1 MAERRMFAKTV
12 VLSDAFLDMPPSARC
27 LYFAY
32 GMLADDDGFVNNPK
46 SVMRQCGSTD
56 EDIQQ
61 LVDGGYIIKFDSGVI
76 AITAWKV
83 NNLIKN
89 DRYVPTACTKE
100 KKMLKTTDS
109 GFYVES
115 TYGSESEEKSDCYVE
130 MTYGSDN
137 SAKSASPVPIPESS
151 CIHSGSTTGTEVEP
165 KWNHFG
171 TNTDPNWIQSGTKV
185 EPKWNQSGTKLEPQ
199 DSIGKYSIVQDN
211 KRQNAPTGAGACT
224 REGEKRTY
232 FTPPTIEE
240 VLEYC
245 RSRNNNVDP
254 EQFYDFYESKGWM
267 IGKNRMKDWKAA
279 VRTWERDR
287 NRASQG
293 AKTNEGSFDTDD
305 FFQAA
310 LQRSMFDLSEGGE
323 IQQ

>member
-1 MAERRMFAKTV
+1 MAERRMFAKTI

-27 LYFAY
+27 LYFTY

-56 EDIQQ
+56 EDIRQ

-76 AITAWKV
+76 AITAWRV

-89 DRYVPTACTKE
+89 DRYAPTVCAKE

-130 MTYGSDN
+130 ITYGSDN

-151 CIHSGSTTGTEVEP
+151 CIHSGSTTGT
-165 KWNHFG
+165 N
-171 TNTDPNWIQSGTKV
+171 V
-185 EPKWNQSGTKLEPQ
+185 EPKWNQSGTNLVPDPEPTRNQPGAKVEPQ
-199 DSIGKYSIVQDN
+199 DSIGEFSIGEVIKKTSAHGGAHACEEP
-211 KRQNAPTGAGACT
+211 KR
-224 REGEKRTY
+224 KF
-232 FTPPTIEE
+232 FTPPTVEE
-240 VLEYC
+240 VREYC

-254 EQFYDFYESKGWM
+254 EQFCSFYESKGWM
-267 IGKNRMKDWKAA
+267 VGQNRMKDWKASI
-279 VRTWERDR
+279 RTWER
-287 NRASQG
+287 NREHASPSSSQH
-293 AKTNEGSFDTDD
+293 KGSFDTDD

-310 LQRSMFDLSEGGE
+310 LNRKFYDWEGDKNEQQPMLEAKSMP
-323 IQQ
+323 